1 MNLRTVFAEN
11 LKYYRKK
18 AGFTQQQFAERCEIA
33 TNYLSEIE
41 RELKFPSVD
50 MIERLSIEL
59 KIPAYFLFMKT
70 ETISDENTK
79 SVIKKRDTEFSKQL
93 ISEISRLLK
102 EFGFIESQL

>member
-1 MNLRTVFAEN
+1 MKLRTIFTEN
-11 LKYYRKK
+11 LKYYRKI
-18 AGFTQQQFAERCEIA
+18 AGFTQQQFAEKCEIA

-41 RELKFPSVD
+41 RGQKFPSVE

-59 KIPAYFLFMKT
+59 KIPAYFLFMDK
-70 ETISDENTK
+70 EPISDESTK

-102 EFGFIESQL
+102 EFGFIEN